1 MLDIKPAEVTID
13 GKAYL
18 MELGTV
24 ERADLGFEDHG
35 IFGFNIAFTFGGS
48 GQGTGWYSLEGPWAF
63 NVMKSLLEVFS
74 VDRWAGIKGKSM
86 YVLRTDLFDLI
97 RGLYNPTT
105 QKYVIIKDLFEESE

>member
-24 ERADLGFEDHG
+24 ERAELGFEDHG
-35 IFGFNIAFTFGGS
+35 IFGFNIAFNFGGAV
-48 GQGTGWYSLEGPWAF
+48 QGTGWYHLAGPSTST
-63 NVMKSLLEVFS
+63 VLGGLLNIFS
-74 VDRWAGIKGKSM
+74 VDRWDRINGKSI
-86 YVLRTDLFDLI
+86 YVLRTDLYDLI

-105 QKYVIIKDLFEESE
+105 RKHVILKDLFE